1 MVGSAIWRNLQSKGF
16 KNLVCRSHK
25 ELDLAN
31 QSAVDHF
38 FAEERPQGVIHAA
51 GKVGGI
57 LANDTYPA
65 DFAYQNL
72 SMAMNV
78 IHSAYKHGVKRL
90 LFLGSSCIYPKNTP
104 QPIKEEYL
112 LTSELEKTN
121 EAYAIAK
128 IAGLKLCAY
137 YRRQY
142 GVLFHAAMPCNLY
155 GRNDH
160 YDSNNS
166 HVFPA
171 LIAKIHAAKMQ
182 NLPTHT
188 LWGTG
193 TPRREFL
200 HADDLAEAIYIL
212 LNQKN
217 PPEWIN
223 IGYGSDVTI
232 RELAET
238 IKQVVGFEG
247 DFIFDTA
254 KPDGTMKKLMDSSK
268 IAALGWKPKFDLRS
282 GIQDAYKDYL
292 QKRGN

>member
-1 MVGSAIWRNLQSKGF
+1 M
-16 KNLVCRSHK
+16 
-25 ELDLAN
+25 
-31 QSAVDHF
+31 
-38 FAEERPQGVIHAA
+38 
-51 GKVGGI
+51 
-57 LANDTYPA
+57 
-65 DFAYQNL
+65 
-72 SMAMNV
+72 
-78 IHSAYKHGVKRL
+78 
-90 LFLGSSCIYPKNTP
+90 
-104 QPIKEEYL
+104 
-112 LTSELEKTN
+112 
-121 EAYAIAK
+121 
-128 IAGLKLCAY
+128 
-137 YRRQY
+137 
-142 GVLFHAAMPCNLY
+142 Y